1 MEITPITVLENM
13 EVYKMNPRKH
23 NMIVLGILSFVCVIL
38 IVATSIKDKWI
49 EPLRVGVG
57 YILTPIQVG
66 VNLVGRQVYEEVET
80 RGKLKNALEENAKLK
95 AQIDTL
101 TADNTRLQAESFE
114 LQRLSEL
121 YKLDSEYLQYETVAA
136 RVIAKDSGGW
146 FRVFRIN
153 KGAYDGIKKDM
164 NVIAG
169 GGLVGIVTDVG
180 TNYSTVRAI
189 IDDLSRVSAMAMQTG
204 DSCMVSGDIK
214 LYQEGK
220 IKLTDVKLGSELKD
234 GDKIVT
240 SNISTKYVPGILI
253 GYASD
258 IKDDENR
265 LTKSGYIIPVA
276 KFDTLQ
282 EVLIITKI
290 KETKDAQ

>member
-1 MEITPITVLENM
+1 
-13 EVYKMNPRKH
+13 MNPRKH

-95 AQIDTL
+95 EQIDTL
-101 TADNTRLQAESFE
+101 TSDNTRLQAESFE
-114 LQRLSEL
+114 LQRLREL

-136 RVIAKDSGGW
+136 RVIAKDSSGW

>member
-1 MEITPITVLENM
+1 
-13 EVYKMNPRKH
+13 MNPRKH

-80 RGKLKNALEENAKLK
+80 RGKLKTALEENAKLK

-101 TADNTRLQAESFE
+101 TSDNTRLQAESFE
-114 LQRLSEL
+114 LQRLREL

-136 RVIAKDSGGW
+136 RVIAKDSSGW

>member
-1 MEITPITVLENM
+1 MKSIN
-13 EVYKMNPRKH
+13 
-23 NMIVLGILSFVCVIL
+23 ILLASALLTAVV
-38 IVATSIKDKWI
+38 
-49 EPLRVGVG
+49 PL
-57 YILTPIQVG
+57 Q
-66 VNLVGRQVYEEVET
+66 
-80 RGKLKNALEENAKLK
+80 

-114 LQRLSEL
+114 LQRLREL

-234 GDKIVT
+234 GDKIALTQENGKVIV
-240 SNISTKYVPGILI
+240 SN
-253 GYASD
+253 ASID
-258 IKDDENR
+258 ALREIQNSFYGD
-265 LTKSGYIIPVA
+265 TIIR
-276 KFDTLQ
+276 
-282 EVLIITKI
+282 
-290 KETKDAQ
+290 

>member
-49 EPLRVGVG
+49 EPHRVGVG

-101 TADNTRLQAESFE
+101 TSDNIRLQAESFE
-114 LQRLSEL
+114 LQRLREL